1 MCHPIDIHI
10 DLDALPW
17 PINVLKFNQAIRTIE
32 QGDAMIATIDD
43 ADVVDN
49 LQQLLSSL
57 PELDYEVSKRDARY
71 RIRVSRR
78 LTRDIR

>member
-1 MCHPIDIHI
+1 MCHPIDMRM

-17 PINVLKFNQAIRTIE
+17 PINVLKFNQAIRNIAT
-32 QGDAMIATIDD
+32 GDSIVVTIDD

-49 LQQLLSSL
+49 LQQLLCSL
-57 PELDYEVSKRDARY
+57 PELDFEVNKRDARY

-78 LTRDIR
+78 STRDIR